1 MNRKERRAANRH
13 KKPVRQNKTNTE
25 IEVREG
31 PKTLKELCAARDK
44 NWNALKGK
52 QHHLQRIIENS
63 PQTQEEVEFVMAVMV
78 CAHTELVARELIER
92 EVDKTMEKVS
102 DMVGDMKQ

>member
-1 MNRKERRAANRH
+1 MNRQERRAAIRRN
-13 KKPVRQNKTNTE
+13 KPMRLKATNTE
-25 IEVREG
+25 IEVNEG
-31 PKTLKELCAARDK
+31 PKTLKELCAARDM

-52 QHHLQRIIENS
+52 QHHLQRIILKS
-63 PQTQEEVEFVMAVMV
+63 PQTQEEIEFVMAVMV
-78 CAHTELVARELIER
+78 CAHTELVAREMIER

>member
-1 MNRKERRAANRH
+1 MNRKERRAANRRN
-13 KKPVRQNKTNTE
+13 KPIRLKKTNAE
-25 IEVREG
+25 IEVRNG
-31 PKTLKELCAARDK
+31 PKTLKELCASRDK
-44 NWNALKGK
+44 NWDAFKG
-52 QHHLQRIIENS
+52 QQQHLQRIIENS
-63 PQTQEEVEFVMAVMV
+63 PQTEEEVEFVMAIMV